1 MEHPEE
7 SFGSAMRTAGYS
19 EAQSKNPHQVM
30 RSRTWQQLMEEC
42 LPKEKVATVLAEQ
55 LEATQIYILGGQ
67 AKERPD
73 NQARLRAVDI
83 ALRLRGA
90 YAAEKRDNRNI
101 NFSLADL
108 RRMREAGEI

>member
-1 MEHPEE
+1 MD
-7 SFGSAMRTAGYS
+7 
-19 EAQSKNPHQVM
+19 
-30 RSRTWQQLMEEC
+30 EC
-42 LPKEKVATVLAEQ
+42 LPKEKVVSVLAEQ
-55 LEATQIYILGGQ
+55 LEATETYISEGQ

-108 RRMREAGEI
+108 RRMREAGDI